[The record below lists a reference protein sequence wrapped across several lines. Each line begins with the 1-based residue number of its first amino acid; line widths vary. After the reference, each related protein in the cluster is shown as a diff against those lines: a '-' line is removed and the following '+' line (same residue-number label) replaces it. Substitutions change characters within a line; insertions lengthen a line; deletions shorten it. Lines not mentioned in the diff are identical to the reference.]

1 MNEHIACQLD
11 LLFMGQLNEVFLK
24 VFTLNPTKIG
34 QADRPAGAHLN
45 P

>member
-1 MNEHIACQLD
+1 MNEHLACQLD

-24 VFTLNPTKIG
+24 VFSFNPTKIG
-34 QADRPAGAHLN
+34 QVDKTAGAHLS

>member
-1 MNEHIACQLD
+1 MNTCQLD

-24 VFTLNPTKIG
+24 VFSFTTKIG
-34 QADRPAGAHLN
+34 QVDRTAGAHLS